1 MTWFQ
6 TTYTV
11 RYNARHRVS
20 GHLFAGRYKAL
31 LVDPESEGY
40 LATLLNYIHLNPVRA
55 GMVEAVAGARVVGL
69 SLEQSA
75 GLLLAWSTAGLAG
88 GGAGVGRAAM
98 EGHSE
103 RSSGVG
109 RLCTTSGFGGGNKQ
123 RRAGKGPGEPALE
136 LGAGVVFWDGGIS
149 GTNSG
154 EGTGGDRQEK

>member
-1 MTWFQ
+1 MRATESVAIF
-6 TTYTV
+6 
-11 RYNARHRVS
+11 
-20 GHLFAGRYKAL
+20 FAGRYKAL

-40 LATLLNYIHLNPVRA
+40 LVTLLNSIHLNPVRA
-55 GMVEAVAGARVVGL
+55 GMVEAVAGARVVDYPWSSLPGFTGL
-69 SLEQSA
+69 VD
-75 GLLLAWSTAGLAG
+75 GRLAG

-136 LGAGVVFWDGGIS
+136 LGPGVVFWDGGIS

-154 EGTGGDRQEK
+154 EGTGGDWQEE